1 MFLGMLSPR
10 CKENFL
16 DLAIHLVMADNVLR
30 REEKNILA
38 GYCGEMG
45 LDYFQN
51 RKPMELDTLIRSF
64 DEESWQ
70 VKKIVFFELI
80 SLALSDKDY
89 APEEK
94 ALIKRIKAGFSI
106 TDEIEKVMEETII
119 KIFDLYTKTNDII
132 MNE

>member
-89 APEEK
+89 ATEEK
-94 ALIKRIKAGFSI
+94 ALIKRIKAGFGI